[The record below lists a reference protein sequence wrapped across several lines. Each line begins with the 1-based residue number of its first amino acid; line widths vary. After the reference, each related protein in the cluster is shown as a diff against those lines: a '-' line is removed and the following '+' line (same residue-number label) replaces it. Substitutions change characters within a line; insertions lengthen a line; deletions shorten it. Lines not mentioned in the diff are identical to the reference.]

1 VQTPKKEQVMKVKI
15 EKGVPIGKSFR
26 REPDNDWREALSV
39 MEVGDSFLI
48 DEIDDENRA
57 QYQAISYHAKKID
70 IRIKGIKEDERSRRI
85 HRVE

>member
-1 VQTPKKEQVMKVKI
+1 
-15 EKGVPIGKSFR
+15 
-26 REPDNDWREALSV
+26 
-39 MEVGDSFLI
+39 MEIGDSFLI

-70 IRIKGIKEDERSRRI
+70 IRIKGTKEDERSRRI